1 MIDMRQLAKRKK
13 PDVPEWSDFERAEA
27 AAFIVTSI
35 LTSLGYTLALS
46 KSILVPSQSVRFLGY
61 LSDSLRMG
69 FILLEDKKL

>member
-1 MIDMRQLAKRKK
+1 MINMRQLAVRKK
-13 PDVPEWSDFERAEA
+13 PDVPKWSDFGRAEA

-46 KSILVPSQSVRFLGY
+46 NSILVPSQSVCFLDY
-61 LSDSLRMG
+61 LSDSLRMA